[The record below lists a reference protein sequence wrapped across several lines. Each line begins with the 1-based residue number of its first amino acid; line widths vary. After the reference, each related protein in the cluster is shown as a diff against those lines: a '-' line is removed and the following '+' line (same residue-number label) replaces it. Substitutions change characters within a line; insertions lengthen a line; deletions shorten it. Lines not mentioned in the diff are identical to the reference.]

1 MIEPLVPCVQQL
13 KEGLNVDGLLSYI
26 KKSPEKFRKFFV
38 IKKNLDEESLL
49 SLLQPSYSME
59 GSNKYVLEVDIF
71 KYLTSFIENI
81 FYDGK
86 YCFSGPL
93 FSWIKCLFFPIKI
106 FFIQQD
112 QVCLV
117 KKVKF

>member
-13 KEGLNVDGLLSYI
+13 KEGLNVDGLLSYV

-38 IKKNLDEESLL
+38 IKKSLDEESLL

-59 GSNKYVLEVDIF
+59 GSNKHN
-71 KYLTSFIENI
+71 KQSFIENI

-93 FSWIKCLFFPIKI
+93 SSWIECLFFLLGFF

-117 KKVKF
+117 KRVKF